1 MALYLSSVFTYQ
13 KRFLLRFVSSHGRTF
28 DEREVRVYGLR
39 CTSRLGVGI
48 SDRTMITIP
57 MNKIVPILKISFHKY
72 KKNSSYDKIATI
84 YFFSIG

>member
-1 MALYLSSVFTYQ
+1 MQSVMALYLSNVFTYQ

-48 SDRTMITIP
+48 SDRTRITIP

-72 KKNSSYDKIATI
+72 TKNNLYDKNVTVD
-84 YFFSIG
+84 F